1 MTSNRNV
8 LISGASIAGPALA
21 FWLRRYGFNPTVV
34 ERAPALRPGGFAVDF
49 RGPVHLEVLR
59 RMDILEAVRANQ
71 TDAGEMIVVDRDGRD
86 LARLPA
92 YLTAGEVEILRGD
105 LSRIIH
111 DRTKDDVEYVF
122 GDSITSLTETGDGVE
137 VTFERGAPR
146 TFDLV
151 IGADGLH
158 SNVRRLAFGA
168 EEQFLR
174 HLGYYVCGFTMPG
187 HPGPDNHNRLYN
199 DPGRGATLGGV
210 EAGALLV
217 FASDPLEY
225 DRRDPQQQ
233 MKIVERTYA
242 GMGWQVPKIIDAM
255 WEAPDFYFDS
265 ISQIHLDR
273 LSQGRIVLL
282 GDAGYGATC
291 GGLGTG
297 LAVVCAHV
305 LAGELQAANGD
316 HRVAFRAYERIIRD
330 YATGCQKTSDNAG
343 AFLAPR
349 TAFGIRRRNL
359 MYKALASPRLS
370 GFFNK
375 LTTKA
380 ASALQLPAYP
390 CCPGSKTSH

>member
-1 MTSNRNV
+1 MTNRNV

-34 ERAPALRPGGFAVDF
+34 ERAPALREGGFAVDF

-59 RMDILEAVRANQ
+59 RMGILDAVRAKQ
-71 TDAGEMIVVDRDGRD
+71 TDAGEMIVVDRDGRR
-86 LARLPA
+86 LAGLPA
-92 YLTAGEVEILRGD
+92 YFTSGEVEILRGD
-105 LSRIIH
+105 LSRIIY
-111 DRTKDDVEYVF
+111 DRTKDETEYVF
-122 GDSITSLTETGDGVE
+122 GDSISSLTETPDGVE

-158 SNVRRLAFGA
+158 SAVRRLTFG
-168 EEQFLR
+168 EESQFLR
-174 HLGYYVCGFTMPG
+174 HLGYYVCGFSMPD
-187 HPGPDNHNRLYN
+187 HPGLDNHNRLYN
-199 DPGRGATLGGV
+199 EPGRGASLGGV
-210 EAGALLV
+210 ESGTLLV

-242 GMGWQVPKIIDAM
+242 GMGWETSKIIDAM
-255 WEAPDFYFDS
+255 WTAPDFYFDS
-265 ISQIHLDR
+265 ISQVHIDR
-273 LSQGRIVLL
+273 LSSGRVALV

-297 LAVVCAHV
+297 LAIVAAHV
-305 LAGELQAANGD
+305 LAGELHAADGD
-316 HRVAFRAYERIIRD
+316 HRVAFRRYEEIIRE
-330 YATGCQKTSDNAG
+330 YATGCQKTSENAG
-343 AFLAPR
+343 PFLSPR

-359 MYKALASPRLS
+359 MYKALSSPRLS
-370 GFFNK
+370 SFFNK

-380 ASALQLPAYP
+380 AAGLRLPSYP
-390 CCPGSKTSH
+390 R

>member
-1 MTSNRNV
+1 MTNRNV

-34 ERAPALRPGGFAVDF
+34 ERAPALREGGFAVDF

-59 RMDILEAVRANQ
+59 RMGILDEVRAKQ
-71 TDAGEMIVVDRDGRD
+71 TDAGEMIVVDRDGRR
-86 LARLPA
+86 LAGLPA
-92 YLTAGEVEILRGD
+92 YFISGEVEILRGD
-105 LSRIIH
+105 LSRIIY
-111 DRTKDDVEYVF
+111 DRTKDEVEYVF
-122 GDSITSLTETGDGVE
+122 GDSISSLTETPDGVE

-158 SNVRRLAFGA
+158 SAVRRLTFGA
-168 EEQFLR
+168 ESRFLR
-174 HLGYYVCGFTMPG
+174 HLGYYVCGFSMPD
-187 HPGPDNHNRLYN
+187 HPGLDNHNRLYN
-199 DPGRGATLGGV
+199 EPGRGASLGGV
-210 EAGALLV
+210 EAGTLLV

-242 GMGWQVPKIIDAM
+242 GMGWETSKIIDAM
-255 WEAPDFYFDS
+255 WAAPDFYFDS
-265 ISQIHLDR
+265 ISQVHIDR
-273 LSQGRIVLL
+273 LSRGRIALL

-297 LAVVCAHV
+297 LAIVCAHV
-305 LAGELQAANGD
+305 LAGELHAADGD
-316 HRVAFRAYERIIRD
+316 HRVAFRRYEEIIRE
-330 YATGCQKTSDNAG
+330 YATGCQKTSENAG
-343 AFLAPR
+343 PFLSPR

-359 MYKALASPRLS
+359 MYKALSSPRLS
-370 GFFNK
+370 SFFNK

-380 ASALQLPAYP
+380 ASGLRLPDYP
-390 CCPGSKTSH
+390 R